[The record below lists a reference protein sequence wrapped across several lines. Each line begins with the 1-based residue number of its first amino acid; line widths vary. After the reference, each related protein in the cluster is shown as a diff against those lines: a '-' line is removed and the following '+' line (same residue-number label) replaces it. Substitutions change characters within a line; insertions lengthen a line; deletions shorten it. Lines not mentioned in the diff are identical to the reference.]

1 MTETKFYIGEAF
13 EDLETFWA
21 VFREGRRL
29 VLSEKAMGS
38 IRRGRA
44 FLDEQMKHGDASFY
58 GINTGFGALCDVRI
72 SPEQTRTLQKRL
84 LLSHA
89 CGIGAEVPGD
99 LVRLMMLLKVQSLSY
114 GYSGVREQLVQRL
127 VLFYNEGVIPVV
139 YQLGSLG
146 ASGDLAPL
154 AHLSLPL
161 IGEGEVYFQGKRMA
175 AMEVLHAFGLEPL
188 ELASKEG
195 LALLN
200 GTQFSLAYAVWC
212 IMEGD
217 RLASIADC
225 CAAMS
230 IDAFDCSLAPYHPSL
245 QAIRPHEGQVR
256 VAAAILGWLAGSE
269 LMEKEKNHVQDPYA
283 FRCVP
288 QVHGASWGAM
298 QHVRQVVLT
307 EVNAV
312 TDNPNIFAREGLILS
327 GGNFHAQP
335 LALALDYL
343 AIALSELGSISER
356 RTYQLISGK
365 RGLPDFLTS
374 DPGLNS
380 GLMIPQYTAAS
391 MASQNKQLCTPAS
404 VDSIVSSNLQED
416 HVSMAANAGTKAY
429 QVVQNL
435 ERILAIEWMTAAQAL
450 EFRLPLTTSPRLKA
464 LIEVYR
470 QDVPRLEEDRMLS
483 KDMHTTITFL
493 RSHSLLAA
501 E

>member
-1 MTETKFYIGEAF
+1 MQTKYYIGDGF
-13 EDLETFWA
+13 EDLEGLWA
-21 VFREGRRL
+21 VFRAGRHL
-29 VLSEKAMGS
+29 ALSEKAIGS

-44 FLDEQMKHGDASFY
+44 FLDEQLKQGDRLFY

-72 SPEQTRTLQKRL
+72 SPEQTQALQERL

-89 CGIGAEVPGD
+89 CGIGPEAPADVI
-99 LVRLMMLLKVQSLSY
+99 RLMMLLKVQSLSY
-114 GYSGVREQLVQRL
+114 GYSGVREELVQRL
-127 VLFYNEGVIPVV
+127 VLFYNEGVVPVV

-161 IGEGEVYFQGKRMA
+161 IGEGEVHFNGKRMG
-175 AMEVLHAFGLEPL
+175 AMEALDALGVEPIV
-188 ELASKEG
+188 LASKEG

-212 IMEGD
+212 VMEGD
-217 RLASIADC
+217 RLARLADC

-230 IDAFDCSLAPYHPSL
+230 IDAFDCSTAPYHPSL

-256 VAAAILGWLAGSE
+256 VAAVILDWLAGSD
-269 LMEKEKNHVQDPYA
+269 LVEKEKEHVQDPYA

-298 QHVRQVVLT
+298 EHVREVVLT

-312 TDNPNIFAREGLILS
+312 TDNPNVFAREGLILS

-356 RTYQLISGK
+356 RTYQLISGR

-380 GLMIPQYTAAS
+380 GMMIPQYTAAS

-464 LIEVYR
+464 LIEAYR
-470 QDVPRLEEDRMLS
+470 RDIPRLEEDRLLS
-483 KDMHTTITFL
+483 RDMHATITFMRNL
-493 RSHSLLAA
+493 GQLAA
-501 E
+501 G

>member
-1 MTETKFYIGEAF
+1 MRKNYYIGEEYFALEKLWAVLQ
-13 EDLETFWA
+13 EDL
-21 VFREGRRL
+21 RL
-29 VLSEKAMGS
+29 VLSEKAIGL
-38 IRRGRA
+38 IREGRA
-44 FLDEQMKHGDASFY
+44 FLDKKLKQDNEALY

-72 SPEQTRTLQKRL
+72 SPEQTQLLQEHL

-89 CGIGAEVPGD
+89 CGAGGEVP
-99 LVRLMMLLKVQSLSY
+99 LEVVKLMMVLKVQSLAY

-127 VLFYNEGVIPVV
+127 VLMYNEGIFPVI

-161 IGEGEVYFQGKRMA
+161 IGEGEVWHGGRKKPA
-175 AMEVLHAFGLEPL
+175 AEVLRDLGLEPL
-188 ELASKEG
+188 RLASKEG

-212 IMEGD
+212 LMEAE
-217 RLASIADC
+217 RLSRLADC
-225 CAAMS
+225 CAALS
-230 IDAFDCSLAPYHPSL
+230 IDAFDCSLTPFHPSL
-245 QAIRPHEGQVR
+245 HAIRPHEGQIR
-256 VAAAILGWLAGSE
+256 SAGAIRGWLEGSS
-269 LMEKEKNHVQDPYA
+269 LMKKEKIHVQDPYA

-288 QVHGASWGAM
+288 QVHGASWGAF

-312 TDNPNIFAREGLILS
+312 TDNPNIFPREGLILS

-391 MASQNKQLCTPAS
+391 IASQNKQLCTPAS

-416 HVSMAANAGTKAY
+416 HVSMAANAGTKAF
-429 QVVQNL
+429 QVVRNV
-435 ERILAIEWMTAAQAL
+435 ECILAIEWMTAAQAL
-450 EFRLPLTTSPRLKA
+450 EFRLPLTTSPPLRELVEA
-464 LIEVYR
+464 YR
-470 QDVPRLEEDRMLS
+470 KYVPRLEEDRLLRT
-483 KDMHTTITFL
+483 DIQATVTFL
-493 RSHSLLAA
+493 RGCNIR
-501 E
+501 

>member
-1 MTETKFYIGEAF
+1 MRKNHYIGEEFLGMEA
-13 EDLETFWA
+13 LWA
-21 VFREGRRL
+21 VLNEDRQL
-29 VLSEKAMGS
+29 VLSEKAIGL
-38 IRRGRA
+38 IREGRA
-44 FLDEQMKHGDASFY
+44 FLDKKLKQDKGLYY

-72 SPEQTRTLQKRL
+72 SPEQTQSLQERL

-89 CGIGAEVPGD
+89 CGVGGEVP
-99 LVRLMMLLKVQSLSY
+99 LEVVRLMMILKVQSLAY

-127 VLFYNEGVIPVV
+127 VLFYNEGVFPVI

-161 IGEGEVYFQGKRMA
+161 IGEGEVWYRGGKRPA
-175 AMEVLHAFGLEPL
+175 AEVLRELGLEPL
-188 ELASKEG
+188 RLASKEG

-212 IMEGD
+212 LMEAE
-217 RLASIADC
+217 RLARLADC
-225 CAAMS
+225 CAALS
-230 IDAFDCSLAPYHPSL
+230 LDAFDCSLAPFHPVL
-245 QAIRPHEGQVR
+245 HAIRPHEGQIRSAEAVR
-256 VAAAILGWLAGSE
+256 GWLEGSA
-269 LMEKEKNHVQDPYA
+269 LMEKEKKHVQDPYA

-288 QVHGASWGAM
+288 QVHGASRGVF
-298 QHVRQVVLT
+298 QHVREVVLT

-416 HVSMAANAGTKAY
+416 HVSMAANAGTKAF
-429 QVVQNL
+429 QVVGNV

-464 LIEVYR
+464 LLEDYR
-470 QDVPRLEEDRMLS
+470 KYVPRLEEDRLLRT
-483 KDMHTTITFL
+483 DMQATVTFL
-493 RSHSLLAA
+493 RSSNIP
-501 E
+501 

>member
-1 MTETKFYIGEAF
+1 LQ
-13 EDLETFWA
+13 DDC
-21 VFREGRRL
+21 RL
-29 VLSEKAMGS
+29 VLSEKS
-38 IRRGRA
+38 IGLIREGRA
-44 FLDEQMKHGDASFY
+44 FLDRKLKQDNTSYY

-72 SPEQTRTLQKRL
+72 SPEQTQLLQERL

-89 CGIGAEVPGD
+89 CGAGEEVPIEV
-99 LVRLMMLLKVQSLSY
+99 VRLMMVLKVQSLAY

-127 VLFYNEGVIPVV
+127 VYFYNEGIFPVI

-161 IGEGEVYFQGKRMA
+161 IGEGEVWHGGRKRPSI
-175 AMEVLHAFGLEPL
+175 EVLRELGLEPL
-188 ELASKEG
+188 QLASKEG

-212 IMEGD
+212 LMKAE
-217 RLASIADC
+217 RLARLADC
-225 CAAMS
+225 CAALS
-230 IDAFDCSLAPYHPSL
+230 IDAFDCSLAPFHPVIH
-245 QAIRPHEGQVR
+245 AIRPHEGQIRSATAVR
-256 VAAAILGWLAGSE
+256 DWLEGSL
-269 LMEKEKNHVQDPYA
+269 LMEKEKIHVQDPYA

-288 QVHGASWGAM
+288 QVHGASWGAL

-307 EVNAV
+307 EVNSV
-312 TDNPNIFAREGLILS
+312 TDNPNIFPREGLILS

-343 AIALSELGSISER
+343 AIAVSELGSISER

-429 QVVQNL
+429 KVVENVEQ
-435 ERILAIEWMTAAQAL
+435 ILAIEWMTAAQAL
-450 EFRLPLTTSPRLKA
+450 EFRLPLTTSPRLMGLLKD
-464 LIEVYR
+464 YR
-470 QDVPRLEEDRMLS
+470 KSVSRLEEDRLLRT
-483 KDMHTTITFL
+483 DMQATVIFL
-493 RSHSLLAA
+493 RGCNIP
-501 E
+501 

>member
-1 MTETKFYIGEAF
+1 MI
-13 EDLETFWA
+13 
-21 VFREGRRL
+21 
-29 VLSEKAMGS
+29 
-38 IRRGRA
+38 
-44 FLDEQMKHGDASFY
+44 
-58 GINTGFGALCDVRI
+58 
-72 SPEQTRTLQKRL
+72 
-84 LLSHA
+84 
-89 CGIGAEVPGD
+89 
-99 LVRLMMLLKVQSLSY
+99 LKIQSLAY
-114 GYSGVREQLVQRL
+114 GHSGVREQLVQRL
-127 VLFYNEGVIPVV
+127 VLFYNEGILPVI

-161 IGEGEVYFQGKRMA
+161 IGEGEVWHGGRKRPA
-175 AMEVLHAFGLEPL
+175 ADVLLEMGLEPL
-188 ELASKEG
+188 RLASKEG

-212 IMEGD
+212 LMEAE
-217 RLASIADC
+217 RLARLADC
-225 CAAMS
+225 CAALS
-230 IDAFDCSLAPYHPSL
+230 LDAFDCSMGPFHPSL
-245 QAIRPHEGQVR
+245 HAIRPHEGQIRSAEAVR
-256 VAAAILGWLAGSE
+256 GWLEGSV
-269 LMEKEKNHVQDPYA
+269 LMEKEKIHVQDPYA

-288 QVHGASWGAM
+288 QVHGASWGAF
-298 QHVRQVVLT
+298 QHVRQVILT
-307 EVNAV
+307 EVNSV
-312 TDNPNIFAREGLILS
+312 TDNPNIFPREGLILS

-416 HVSMAANAGTKAY
+416 HVSMAANAGTKAL
-429 QVVQNL
+429 QVVGNV

-450 EFRLPLTTSPRLKA
+450 EFRLPLTTSPRLKV
-464 LIEVYR
+464 LLEGYR
-470 QDVPRLEEDRMLS
+470 KYVPRLEEDRLLRT
-483 KDMHTTITFL
+483 DMQATVTFL
-493 RSHSLLAA
+493 RGCNIP
-501 E
+501 